1 MSFPAL
7 VTPPALIDD
16 KVREALDAELLER
29 VARDD
34 YHEWL
39 SGAKAAG
46 GCVRPI
52 RLRGTIR
59 NVDADTGEI
68 LSALDT
74 QDIPDKMIYLP
85 CGDRRAS
92 VWSSPSAAAW
102 TSSPRHMASA
112 FVSRLRRWPSF
123 NAAD

>member
-1 MSFPAL
+1 MTVSAL
-7 VTPPALIDD
+7 VTPPALIDG
-16 KVREALDAELLER
+16 KVGEALDAELFER

-46 GCVRPI
+46 GCVCPI

-59 NVDADTGEI
+59 NVDAATGEV

-74 QDIPDKMIYLP
+74 EDAPDKVIYLP

-92 VWSSPSAAAW
+92 VCPPCAA
-102 TSSPRHMASA
+102 T
-112 FVSRLRRWPSF
+112 
-123 NAAD
+123 